1 MTRPMTGP
9 ATGAARVWDALCR
22 HIDGV
27 AIGTTMAALHERGAL
42 AMLAARDRTEF
53 ALLRERLAASPGFL
67 HVAMRLLA
75 DQGWVAR
82 QGEPGTDQM
91 TIAPTARG
99 RIVMTQLA
107 AAYSVA
113 VRFLARAGRIAEALG
128 NGDASSFAGL
138 ARRDWGLPAAGIPP
152 EVRRQVLS
160 HLDGHL
166 VAPVMHAVSSGKAD
180 VATSLGAAEVLAL
193 AGWARTDGEA
203 PRLTPDGEIALSLAR
218 QYRYP
223 VTYLPLL
230 CQVPE
235 LLFGEPGRPGEGDG
249 GGGSG
254 GGEETHLD
262 RELDLR
268 FSGDVFASA
277 CREPFLRLALPLFG
291 QHSLSQHSLSQDS
304 LGRHSRG
311 QAPLG
316 RQPGLV
322 VDAGCGDGTLLEVLY
337 LAVREQTERG
347 RHLEERPLLMVGVD
361 PSPVA
366 RRMAAERLSQAGV
379 PHVILDGDIADPAG
393 LERALAARGL
403 DGRDA
408 LHVCKSAIHD
418 RAYRGP
424 GEASPRAGTQQG
436 GVPPAGDP
444 RAGARPNGT
453 GTAGTGA
460 AGTGTAGTWP
470 VGTPPAGAG
479 AYALP
484 DGSALPASSVAL
496 DLAGLFRR
504 WLPLARRHGWLV
516 IEAHAVPAATLA
528 GLIGRT
534 HATVLDA
541 THGYACQ
548 YPVEP
553 AVFAWAAR
561 AGGFVSR
568 GHAEPGAATLGHTIL
583 TIDHFT
589 AAGQDYPE
597 GQVR

>member
-1 MTRPMTGP
+1 MTGP